1 MTLPPLGAAPSR
13 SGHLERAPHRIWWE
27 YFGDGDREAVVLLN
41 GLAMHTRAWYPFLD
55 DLRPQHDVLLY
66 DYLGQGQ
73 SSSPD
78 EPYSI
83 PGFADDLA
91 AILDHLGIARVHV
104 MGISYGGFIA
114 LDFGR
119 LHQDRLFTLTL
130 SGILLSRER
139 QFEMYQ
145 DLSLRFYRG
154 GPEAFELY
162 TRYLYEKIFG
172 EPFLRQTEPAALEAM
187 RQRFHERYRD
197 RTYCLVRLTEA
208 QDPFFAALEA
218 NLSAY
223 RAVRTPTLLI
233 AGAQDRAIPLWQQR
247 QICGILPDARFEV
260 LEGAGHV
267 VYLEQRKAFFTILGA
282 FLRARSTAVAS
293 TTA

>member
-1 MTLPPLGAAPSR
+1 VADIAPSR
-13 SGHLERAPHRIWWE
+13 SGHLERRPHRIWWE
-27 YFGDGDREAVVLLN
+27 YFGEGDREAVVLLN

-119 LHQDRLFTLTL
+119 LHQDRLLTQTL
-130 SGILLSRER
+130 SGILLTRER

-154 GPEAFELY
+154 GPAAFELY

-172 EPFLRQTEPAALEAM
+172 EPFLRQTDPTALEAM
-187 RQRFHERYRD
+187 RQRFHERYRE
-197 RTYCLVRLTEA
+197 RVHCLVRLTEA
-208 QDPFFAALEA
+208 QDPFFADLDA
-218 NLSAY
+218 NLPAY
-223 RAVRTPTLLI
+223 RRVRTPTLLL
-233 AGAQDRAIPLWQQR
+233 AGSQDRAIPLWQQR
-247 QICGILPDARFEV
+247 QICAILPDTRFEV
-260 LEGAGHV
+260 LEGSGHV
-267 VYLEQRKAFFTILGA
+267 VYLEQRQRFFAILAA
-282 FLRARSTAVAS
+282 FLRARSTDFPLPA
-293 TTA
+293 

>member
-1 MTLPPLGAAPSR
+1 VPDVAPSR
-13 SGHLERAPHRIWWE
+13 SGHLERGPHRIWWE
-27 YFGDGDREAVVLLN
+27 YFGEGDREAVVLLN

-66 DYLGQGQ
+66 DYLGQGH

-83 PGFADDLA
+83 PGFGDDLA

-119 LHQDRLFTLTL
+119 LHQDRLLTQTL
-130 SGILLSRER
+130 SGILLTRER

-154 GPEAFELY
+154 GPAAFELY

-172 EPFLRQTEPAALEAM
+172 EPFLRQTDPTALEAM
-187 RQRFHERYRD
+187 RQRFHERYRE
-197 RTYCLVRLTEA
+197 RVHCLVRLTEA
-208 QDPFFAALEA
+208 QDPFFADLDA
-218 NLSAY
+218 NLPAY
-223 RAVRTPTLLI
+223 RRVRTPTLLL
-233 AGAQDRAIPLWQQR
+233 AGSQDRAIPLWQQR
-247 QICGILPDARFEV
+247 QICAILPDTRFEV
-260 LEGAGHV
+260 LEGSGHV
-267 VYLEQRKAFFTILGA
+267 VYLEQRQRFFAILAA
-282 FLRARSTAVAS
+282 FLRARSTDFPLPA
-293 TTA
+293 